1 MDIRT
6 APRAIALAL
15 MLASGIAAANEALVI
30 QTDLASRMAQ
40 CQP

>member
-15 MLASGIAAANEALVI
+15 MLASGIAAANEA
-30 QTDLASRMAQ
+30 
-40 CQP
+40 